1 MRFDPAAIRFGSF
14 TAIAF
19 FNKLVKQW
27 HQHPFL
33 VLHNEQFGEVK
44 NVLFYQISANFNN
57 QSSLNDALHKEC
69 ISYDYY
75 PFGMGM
81 PGRKFTAGGGY
92 RYGFN
97 GKENDNEAKG
107 EGNQQDYG
115 MRIYD
120 TRLGRFLS
128 VDPLTADYP
137 ELTPYQFASNSPIQN
152 IDIDGLEG
160 SWFGALKDIPSDQRD
175 DFYKSY
181 NKTLTKGAIIQTVI
195 VTDVLLTRGWLSR
208 IVMGTQVLG
217 AFEHNRAKSPELK
230 AAQDNRSKK
239 ALANAF
245 IAYGV
250 GKLIGGFIKAVTAS
264 KNIEYVFTKKDYK
277 NLVFDPDKGKVTT
290 DAVQELK
297 VALAAENQ
305 VGSIVGRAA
314 KNTGADFVTTKGLI
328 DVKNAQKFIDAANG
342 TPKEFMKLVGTIK
355 ANKDVKYVVDFK
367 NSNISGEEFDA
378 IMNKFYKAGVDKAQ
392 IITTS
397 TSLVEATK
405 IKKF

>member
-1 MRFDPAAIRFGSF
+1 
-14 TAIAF
+14 
-19 FNKLVKQW
+19 
-27 HQHPFL
+27 
-33 VLHNEQFGEVK
+33 
-44 NVLFYQISANFNN
+44 
-57 QSSLNDALHKEC
+57 
-69 ISYDYY
+69 
-75 PFGMGM
+75 MGM